1 MALALPTP
9 AAPGSSPAHARA
21 HRRWQA
27 GQGHAEHEQWPLAAQ
42 AFEQAAAL
50 YGDPCY
56 VLHTA
61 HALIKSGRPADAA
74 RRAGGVRA
82 VDPRAAL
89 AYLLESHALLG
100 LGRAEAAVECL
111 RALPADVARDS
122 DHHVTLAVALQRCR
136 RHEEAIRS
144 FFDALA
150 LRMDDALSHFRLGMS
165 FKDLGLKAEAAEC
178 VRTAVL
184 LGLGSSDLAARA
196 QLVFLE
202 REACRWAAADEA
214 MSGLRDAVR
223 ALPEGTPAETGVFT
237 HAVLVD
243 DPLEQ
248 LKVARH
254 YALHVACMYA
264 PLPRRQARRR
274 DGRLRI
280 GYLSAD
286 FHQHATSQ
294 LMVQMLESH
303 DRSRFEVTLLS
314 TGPDDKTALRQRVV
328 AASEHFEEL
337 RGLGFEAI
345 GERIRK
351 IGIDILVDLKG
362 ATYDTLLPVLAQ
374 RPAPL
379 QVGWLGFPGTSG
391 APYIDYFIGD
401 PVATPLADAGHF
413 SEKIAQLPHCYQA
426 NDSQRALPLPTTRAE
441 WGLPDG
447 AFVLCAFHQSYKIS
461 AAVFDAW
468 CDLLGRIPGSVLWLL
483 QWNVNVQAALTAAA
497 RARGIGAER
506 LVFTPLLPLQGHI
519 SRLAC
524 ADVFLDTW
532 PCNGHTTVGEA
543 LWVGVPVITLQGPTF
558 AQRVAASL
566 LHAVGLDELIA
577 RDVDVYTAQAVAL
590 AGDAPRRAAL
600 HAHLVRQRRASPLFD
615 GARFARDI
623 EALFLRMW
631 SRAVAG
637 KPPAHLEAEETP
649 AGEHAP
655 VDADLAQLP
664 RNDGA
669 DRAFAAQGPA

>member
-1 MALALPTP
+1 MRRVAP
-9 AAPGSSPAHARA
+9 AACVPSTHARRSPACSNRT
-21 HRRWQA
+21 
-27 GQGHAEHEQWPLAAQ
+27 
-42 AFEQAAAL
+42 
-50 YGDPCY
+50 PC
-56 VLHTA
+56 
-61 HALIKSGRPADAA
+61 SGSDV
-74 RRAGGVRA
+74 VR
-82 VDPRAAL
+82 DN
-89 AYLLESHALLG
+89 
-100 LGRAEAAVECL
+100 
-111 RALPADVARDS
+111 
-122 DHHVTLAVALQRCR
+122 DHHVSLAVALQRCR
-136 RHEEAIRS
+136 RHEEAIKS

-178 VRTAVL
+178 VRTAIV

-202 REACRWAAADEA
+202 REACRWVAADEA
-214 MSGLRDAVR
+214 MGGLRVAVR
-223 ALPEGTPAETGVFT
+223 ALPDGTPAETGVFT

-254 YALHVACMYA
+254 YALHVACMYP
-264 PLPRRQARRR
+264 PLPRRQARQR
-274 DGRLRI
+274 DRRLRI

-294 LMVQMLESH
+294 LLVQMLESH

-314 TGPDDKTALRQRVV
+314 TGPDDQTALRQRIV
-328 AASEHFEEL
+328 ASSEHFEEL

-379 QVGWLGFPGTSG
+379 QVAWLGFPGTSG

-401 PVATPLADAGHF
+401 PVVTPLADAGHF

-426 NDSQRALPLPTTRAE
+426 NDAQRALPLPTTRAE
-441 WGLPDG
+441 WGVPDG
-447 AFVLCAFHQSYKIS
+447 AFVMCAFHQSYKIS
-461 AAVFDAW
+461 AAVFDTW
-468 CDLLGRIPGSVLWLL
+468 CELLRRIPGSVLWLL
-483 QWNVNVQAALTAAA
+483 QWNVNVQAALGAAA
-497 RARGIGAER
+497 RERGIAVER
-506 LVFTPLLPLQGHI
+506 LLFAPLLPLQGHI

-543 LWVGVPVITLQGPTF
+543 LWVGVPVVTLRGPTF

-566 LHAVGLDELIA
+566 LHAVGLDALVA
-577 RDVDVYTAQAVAL
+577 GDAQGYADSVVAL
-590 AGDAPRRAAL
+590 AADAPRRAAL
-600 HAHLVRQRRASPLFD
+600 RAHLVAQRRASPLFD

-623 EALFLRMW
+623 EALFTRMW
-631 SRAVAG
+631 SRAISG
-637 KPPAHLEAEETP
+637 KAPAHLAAEETAP
-649 AGEHAP
+649 AEDGP
-655 VDADLAQLP
+655 VDTARAQLP

-669 DRAFAAQGPA
+669 DRAFAAQAPA